1 MKWIDRPQYLQRLL
15 GLQNT
20 PDIKII
26 TGIRRCG
33 KSCLLRAFRQQI
45 QRQDPAANILSLDFT
60 DLDWEEFK
68 DYRALHRYA
77 KEHVKEGAANYL
89 LIDEVQLCTHFE
101 LAINSLHAAGQ
112 FDIYLT
118 GSNAFLLSGDLATL
132 FTGRY
137 IEIPV
142 FPFSFAEY
150 CRYFEEKS
158 DMQAAFDDYA
168 LQGGL
173 AGSYAYRS
181 EQDRAAYIQ
190 EVYRTIV
197 TRDLV
202 QKYRLPDI
210 TVLEHL
216 SEYLMDNISNLTSP
230 NRVSDT
236 LTANQIATN
245 HVTVGRYIKYLCNA
259 FVFYD
264 TKRYDIKG
272 RRYLET
278 ADKYYLC
285 DTGIRYA
292 VLGHRNLDYGRLY
305 ENIVNIELRRR
316 GYDVYV
322 GKLYQKEIDFVA
334 LRGSEKLYI
343 QVSDDISRGTTF
355 EREVAPLLA
364 IKDAYP
370 KMILA
375 RTRHPKYDYEGI
387 DIWDL
392 PQWLREE
399 GESVRTAN

>member
-45 QRQDPAANILSLDFT
+45 QQQDPNANILSLDFT
-60 DLDWEEFK
+60 DLDWEELK
-68 DYRALHRYA
+68 DYRALHRYE
-77 KEHVKEGAANYL
+77 KEHVKEGTANYL
-89 LIDEVQLCTHFE
+89 LIDEVQLCPHFE

-150 CRYFEEKS
+150 CRYFEEKT

-181 EQDRAAYIQ
+181 EQDRVAYIQ

-197 TRDLV
+197 TQDLV
-202 QKYRLPDI
+202 QKYRLPD
-210 TVLEHL
+210 TAMLEHL

-236 LTANQIATN
+236 LTANKITTN

-322 GKLYQKEIDFVA
+322 GKLYQKEVDFVA

-343 QVSDDISRGTTF
+343 QVSDDISRSATF
-355 EREVAPLLA
+355 EREVSPLLA

-375 RTRHPKYDYEGI
+375 RTRHPVYDYEGI
-387 DIWDL
+387 AIWDL
-392 PQWLREE
+392 SQWLREE
-399 GESVRTAN
+399 G

>member
-45 QRQDPAANILSLDFT
+45 QQQDPNANILSLDFT
-60 DLDWEEFK
+60 DLDWEELK

-77 KEHVKEGAANYL
+77 KEHVKEGTANSL
-89 LIDEVQLCTHFE
+89 LIDEVQLCPHFE

-150 CRYFEEKS
+150 CRYFEEKT

-181 EQDRAAYIQ
+181 EQDRVAYIQ

-197 TRDLV
+197 TQDLV
-202 QKYRLPDI
+202 QKYRLPD
-210 TVLEHL
+210 TAMLEHL

-236 LTANQIATN
+236 LTANKITTN

-322 GKLYQKEIDFVA
+322 GKLYQKEVDFVA

-343 QVSDDISRGTTF
+343 QVSDDISRSATF
-355 EREVAPLLA
+355 EREVSPLLA

-375 RTRHPKYDYEGI
+375 RTRHPVYDYEGI
-387 DIWDL
+387 AIWDL
-392 PQWLREE
+392 SQWLREE
-399 GESVRTAN
+399 G

>member
-1 MKWIDRPQYLQRLL
+1 
-15 GLQNT
+15 
-20 PDIKII
+20 
-26 TGIRRCG
+26 
-33 KSCLLRAFRQQI
+33 
-45 QRQDPAANILSLDFT
+45 
-60 DLDWEEFK
+60 
-68 DYRALHRYA
+68 
-77 KEHVKEGAANYL
+77 
-89 LIDEVQLCTHFE
+89 
-101 LAINSLHAAGQ
+101 
-112 FDIYLT
+112 
-118 GSNAFLLSGDLATL
+118 
-132 FTGRY
+132 
-137 IEIPV
+137 
-142 FPFSFAEY
+142 
-150 CRYFEEKS
+150 
-158 DMQAAFDDYA
+158 MQAAFDDYA

-202 QKYRLPDI
+202 QKYRLPDT

>member
-45 QRQDPAANILSLDFT
+45 QQQDPNTNILSLDFT
-60 DLDWEEFK
+60 DLDWEELK
-68 DYRALHRYA
+68 DYRALHQYA
-77 KEHVKEGAANYL
+77 KEHVKEGTANYL
-89 LIDEVQLCTHFE
+89 LIDEVQLCPHFE

-150 CRYFEEKS
+150 CRYFEEKT
-158 DMQAAFDDYA
+158 DMQAAFDDYT

-173 AGSYAYRS
+173 AGSYTYRN
-181 EQDRAAYIQ
+181 ERDRVAYIQ
-190 EVYRTIV
+190 EVYHTIV

-202 QKYRLPDI
+202 QKYRLPD
-210 TVLEHL
+210 TAVLEHL

-230 NRVSDT
+230 NRASDT
-236 LTANQIATN
+236 LTANKITTN

-285 DTGIRYA
+285 DTGIRYV

-322 GKLYQKEIDFVA
+322 GKLYQKEVDFVA
-334 LRGSEKLYI
+334 LRGGEKLYI
-343 QVSDDISRGTTF
+343 QVSDDISRSATF

-387 DIWDL
+387 AIWDL
-392 PQWLREE
+392 PQWLRE
-399 GESVRTAN
+399 G

>member
-1 MKWIDRPQYLQRLL
+1 MKWIDRPQYFQRLL

-33 KSCLLRAFRQQI
+33 KSCLLRAFQQQIRQQN
-45 QRQDPAANILSLDFT
+45 PSANILSIDFT
-60 DLDWEEFK
+60 DLDWEELK
-68 DYRALHRYA
+68 DYRVLNRYA
-77 KEHVKEGAANYL
+77 KEHLKEGTANYL
-89 LIDEVQLCTHFE
+89 LIDEVQLCPHFE
-101 LAINSLHAAGQ
+101 LAINSLHATGR

-150 CRYFEEKS
+150 CRYFEQQT
-158 DMQAAFDDYA
+158 DIQAAFDDYA

-173 AGSYAYRS
+173 AGSYAYRN
-181 EQDRAAYIQ
+181 EQDRVSYIR
-190 EVYRTIV
+190 EVYHTIV

-202 QKYRLPDI
+202 QKYRLPD
-210 TVLEHL
+210 TAVLEHL

-236 LTANQIATN
+236 LTANKITTN

-292 VLGHRNLDYGRLY
+292 VLGRRNLDYGRLY
-305 ENIVNIELRRR
+305 ENIVGIELRRR
-316 GYDVYV
+316 GYDMYV
-322 GKLYQKEIDFVA
+322 GKLYQKEVDFVA

-343 QVSDDISRGTTF
+343 QVSDDISRDTTF

-375 RTRHPKYDYEGI
+375 RTRHPVYDHEGI
-387 DIWDL
+387 AIWDL
-392 PQWLREE
+392 PQWLRDD
-399 GESVRTAN
+399 G

>member
-1 MKWIDRPQYLQRLL
+1 MKWIDRPQYFQRLL

-33 KSCLLRAFRQQI
+33 KSCLLRAFQQQIRQQN
-45 QRQDPAANILSLDFT
+45 PSANILSIDFT
-60 DLDWEEFK
+60 DLDWEELK
-68 DYRALHRYA
+68 DYRVLNRYA
-77 KEHVKEGAANYL
+77 KEHLKEGTANYL
-89 LIDEVQLCTHFE
+89 LIDEVQLCPHFE
-101 LAINSLHAAGQ
+101 LAINSLHATGR

-150 CRYFEEKS
+150 CRYFEQQT
-158 DMQAAFDDYA
+158 DIQAAFDDYA

-173 AGSYAYRS
+173 AGSYAYRN
-181 EQDRAAYIQ
+181 EQDRVSYIR
-190 EVYRTIV
+190 EVYHTIV

-202 QKYRLPDI
+202 QKYRLPD
-210 TVLEHL
+210 TAVLEHL

-236 LTANQIATN
+236 LTANKITTN

-292 VLGHRNLDYGRLY
+292 VLGRRNLDYGRLY
-305 ENIVNIELRRR
+305 ENIVGIELRRR

-322 GKLYQKEIDFVA
+322 GKLYQKEVDFVA

-343 QVSDDISRGTTF
+343 QVSDDISRDTTF

-375 RTRHPKYDYEGI
+375 RTRHPVYDHEGI
-387 DIWDL
+387 AIWDL
-392 PQWLREE
+392 PQWLRDD
-399 GESVRTAN
+399 G

>member
-1 MKWIDRPQYLQRLL
+1 MKWIDRPQYLERLL

-33 KSCLLRAFRQQI
+33 KSCLLRAFQQ
-45 QRQDPAANILSLDFT
+45 QLQQQGPAANILSIDFT
-60 DLDWEEFK
+60 DLDWEELK

-77 KEHVKEGAANYL
+77 KEHVKEGTANYL
-89 LIDEVQLCTHFE
+89 LIDEVQLCPHFE
-101 LAINSLHAAGQ
+101 LAINSLHATGQ

-150 CRYFEEKS
+150 CRYFEQKT
-158 DMQAAFDDYA
+158 DIQAAFDDYA

-181 EQDRAAYIQ
+181 EQDRVAYIQ

-202 QKYRLPDI
+202 QKYRLPDT

-236 LTANQIATN
+236 LTANKIITN

-292 VLGHRNLDYGRLY
+292 VLGHRNLDYGHLY

-387 DIWDL
+387 AIWDL
-392 PQWLREE
+392 PQWLREK
-399 GESVRTAN
+399 G

>member
-1 MKWIDRPQYLQRLL
+1 M
-15 GLQNT
+15 
-20 PDIKII
+20 
-26 TGIRRCG
+26 
-33 KSCLLRAFRQQI
+33 
-45 QRQDPAANILSLDFT
+45 
-60 DLDWEEFK
+60 
-68 DYRALHRYA
+68 
-77 KEHVKEGAANYL
+77 
-89 LIDEVQLCTHFE
+89 
-101 LAINSLHAAGQ
+101 
-112 FDIYLT
+112 YLT

-150 CRYFEEKS
+150 CRYFEEKI
-158 DMQAAFDDYA
+158 DIQAAFDDYA

-181 EQDRAAYIQ
+181 EQDRIAYIQ

-202 QKYRLPDI
+202 QKYRLPD
-210 TVLEHL
+210 TAVLEHL

-236 LTANQIATN
+236 LTANKITTN

-322 GKLYQKEIDFVA
+322 GKLYQKEVDFVA

-343 QVSDDISRGTTF
+343 QVSDDISRGATF

-364 IKDAYP
+364 VKDAYP
-370 KMILA
+370 KMLLA

-387 DIWDL
+387 AICDL
-392 PQWLREE
+392 PQWLRED
-399 GESVRTAN
+399 G

>member
-45 QRQDPAANILSLDFT
+45 QQQDPNTNILSLDFT
-60 DLDWEEFK
+60 DLDWEELK
-68 DYRALHRYA
+68 DYRALHQYA
-77 KEHVKEGAANYL
+77 KEHVKEGTANYL
-89 LIDEVQLCTHFE
+89 LIDEVQLYPHFE

-150 CRYFEEKS
+150 CRYFEEKT
-158 DMQAAFDDYA
+158 DMQAAFDDYT

-173 AGSYAYRS
+173 AGSYTYRN
-181 EQDRAAYIQ
+181 ERDRVAYIQ
-190 EVYRTIV
+190 EVYHTIV

-202 QKYRLPDI
+202 QKYRLPD
-210 TVLEHL
+210 TAVLEHL

-236 LTANQIATN
+236 LTANKITTN

-322 GKLYQKEIDFVA
+322 GKLYQKEVDFVA

-343 QVSDDISRGTTF
+343 QVSDDISRSATF
-355 EREVAPLLA
+355 EREVSPLLA

-375 RTRHPKYDYEGI
+375 RTRHPVYDYEGI
-387 DIWDL
+387 AIWDL
-392 PQWLREE
+392 SQWLREE
-399 GESVRTAN
+399 G

>member
-1 MKWIDRPQYLQRLL
+1 
-15 GLQNT
+15 
-20 PDIKII
+20 
-26 TGIRRCG
+26 
-33 KSCLLRAFRQQI
+33 QQ
-45 QRQDPAANILSLDFT
+45 QDPNANILSLDFT
-60 DLDWEEFK
+60 DLDWEELK

-77 KEHVKEGAANYL
+77 KEHVKEGTANYL
-89 LIDEVQLCTHFE
+89 LIDEVQLCPHFE

-181 EQDRAAYIQ
+181 EQDRVAYIQ

-202 QKYRLPDI
+202 QKYRLPDT

-272 RRYLET
+272 RRY
-278 ADKYYLC
+278 
-285 DTGIRYA
+285 
-292 VLGHRNLDYGRLY
+292 
-305 ENIVNIELRRR
+305 
-316 GYDVYV
+316 
-322 GKLYQKEIDFVA
+322 
-334 LRGSEKLYI
+334 
-343 QVSDDISRGTTF
+343 
-355 EREVAPLLA
+355 
-364 IKDAYP
+364 
-370 KMILA
+370 
-375 RTRHPKYDYEGI
+375 
-387 DIWDL
+387 
-392 PQWLREE
+392 
-399 GESVRTAN
+399 

>member
-45 QRQDPAANILSLDFT
+45 QQQDPNANILSLDFT
-60 DLDWEEFK
+60 DLDWEELK

-77 KEHVKEGAANYL
+77 KEHVKEGTANYL
-89 LIDEVQLCTHFE
+89 LIDEVQLCPHFE

-150 CRYFEEKS
+150 CRYFEEKT

-181 EQDRAAYIQ
+181 EQDRVAYIQ

-197 TRDLV
+197 TQDLV
-202 QKYRLPDI
+202 QKYRLPD
-210 TVLEHL
+210 TAMLEHL

-236 LTANQIATN
+236 LTANKITTN

-292 VLGHRNLDYGRLY
+292 VLATAIWITAACMRTSSTSSC
-305 ENIVNIELRRR
+305 
-316 GYDVYV
+316 
-322 GKLYQKEIDFVA
+322 A
-334 LRGSEKLYI
+334 AAA
-343 QVSDDISRGTTF
+343 TTCMW
-355 EREVAPLLA
+355 ASC
-364 IKDAYP
+364 
-370 KMILA
+370 
-375 RTRHPKYDYEGI
+375 TRKK
-387 DIWDL
+387 
-392 PQWLREE
+392 
-399 GESVRTAN
+399 

>member
-1 MKWIDRPQYLQRLL
+1 MKWIDRPQYLERLL

-45 QRQDPAANILSLDFT
+45 LLQDPAANILSLDFT
-60 DLDWEEFK
+60 DLDWEELK

-77 KEHVKEGAANYL
+77 KEHVKEGTVNYL
-89 LIDEVQLCTHFE
+89 LIDEVQLCPHFE
-101 LAINSLHAAGQ
+101 LAINSLHATGQ

-150 CRYFEEKS
+150 CRYFEQKT
-158 DMQAAFDDYA
+158 DIQAAFDDYA

-181 EQDRAAYIQ
+181 EQDRVAYIQ

-202 QKYRLPDI
+202 QKYRLPDT

-236 LTANQIATN
+236 LTANKIITN

-292 VLGHRNLDYGRLY
+292 VLGHRNLDYGHLY

-322 GKLYQKEIDFVA
+322 GKLYQKEVDFVA

-343 QVSDDISRGTTF
+343 QVSDDISRGATF
-355 EREVAPLLA
+355 EREISPLLA

-387 DIWDL
+387 AIWDL
-392 PQWLREE
+392 PQWLREK
-399 GESVRTAN
+399 G